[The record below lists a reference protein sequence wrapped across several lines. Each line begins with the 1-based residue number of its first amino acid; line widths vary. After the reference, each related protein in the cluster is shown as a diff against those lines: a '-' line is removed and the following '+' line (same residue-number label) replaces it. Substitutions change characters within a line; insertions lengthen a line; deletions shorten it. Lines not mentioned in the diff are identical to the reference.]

1 MADTA
6 PRISPDEARRHRR
19 ADPNTLLV
27 GAYDSDETCRNN
39 WIGGAITLNDFRAR
53 EASLP
58 KDREIVFY
66 CA

>member
-6 PRISPDEARRHRR
+6 ERIRPEEARRHRR
-19 ADPNTLLV
+19 ADPNALLV
-27 GAYDSDETCRNN
+27 CAYDSDEKCRQN
-39 WIGGAITLNDFRAR
+39 WIDGAITLTDFRAR